1 MLKKFVGGV
10 RSQDSGFGRKL
21 SVRLSVRVSEL
32 VELLS
37 SRGSTERST
46 ELTPKSRR
54 TSEVSPNV
62 RSLAER
68 PKSHAEVRT
77 ESVVSS
83 FVALLFFYTSLCTIK
98 RIMPGF

>member
-1 MLKKFVGGV
+1 MGFRQKA
-10 RSQDSGFGRKL
+10 RGFGREI
-21 SVRLSVRVSEL
+21 SVRPSVRVSEL

-62 RSLAER
+62 RSLTLRSER
-68 PKSHAEVRT
+68 QEGRGKSGNR
-77 ESVVSS
+77 
-83 FVALLFFYTSLCTIK
+83 
-98 RIMPGF
+98 